1 MPFISVIVTAHNR
14 REYLRDAVDSVLN
27 QTIDDYEIIV
37 VKNFKDEIDDYLKE
51 NSVKSVLVGEEM
63 CGMDI
68 VNGLREARGEV
79 ISFLD
84 DDDLFLPRKLEKV
97 KEVFQDEEVGYYHN
111 AFENFLERTPN
122 NLDKIHIKKDYDYTI
137 IDNQEKVKKF
147 GFMLSKDARINNS
160 SISIRKTLITNSISY
175 LEKIDYSIDMFMFY
189 LGLISNKKMIVDPC
203 VLSLRRIHYT
213 NSSVLN
219 NTNIIEWIKGKKN
232 FKEHHINDFI
242 ILHNMARNT
251 AYERNIRTELANDK
265 ITLARLPSIPIDK
278 KYRPTLEDLYYY
290 FKLNKKSL
298 RAILSGISI
307 YAPDFVKWKLIR
319 KLYDLEQRRL
329 KEKIERGNKLFYK

>member
-51 NSVKSVLVGEEM
+51 NGVKSVLVGDQTQ
-63 CGMDI
+63 GMDVI
-68 VNGLREARGEV
+68 SGLKEARGEV

-122 NLDKIHIKKDYDYTI
+122 NLEKIHIKKDYDYTI

-147 GFMLSKDARINNS
+147 GFMFNTETEINSS
-160 SISIRKTLITNSISY
+160 SISIRRSLFNNSFSY
-175 LEKIDYSIDMFMFY
+175 LEKINHAVDVFMFY
-189 LGLISNKKMIVDPC
+189 LALMSEKKIVVDPE
-203 VLSLRRIHYT
+203 VLTLYRIH
-213 NSSVLN
+213 SN
-219 NTNIIEWIKGKKN
+219 NTWFYMNDDFENWLEHKKSYMEKEIEDYITMLNMIKSSS
-232 FKEHHINDFI
+232 FEIFIKEY
-242 ILHNMARNT
+242 ILDLKLR
-251 AYERNIRTELANDK
+251 
-265 ITLARLPSIPIDK
+265 LARLPSPYNNSKYKATIKDYIKFSKKDK
-278 KYRPTLEDLYYY
+278 NIR
-290 FKLNKKSL
+290 SL
-298 RAILSGISI
+298 LSNLTAFTPSFIR
-307 YAPDFVKWKLIR
+307 R
-319 KLYDLEQRRL
+319 KLVKKWYQDEISRA
-329 KEKIERGNKLFYK
+329 KNVSSINN